1 MSRRIYL
8 DCNSSTALDAR
19 VLEVLIQELK
29 EEEGNPSSIHFH
41 GQQCRRKLDE
51 SRQIIARFLGVRPNE
66 IIFTSGGTEGACL
79 LLNGVMQHFT
89 TGHIITSSVEHSCVF
104 ETVKDLEKKGYQA
117 SFLPVGSLGAVE
129 PHTVKEALRPDTR
142 LITLMAVNNET
153 GVKTDIES
161 IAAIAQQ
168 AHIPFV
174 VDGVALLGKESFN
187 IPQGVSAIFFS
198 GHKIHAPK
206 GIGFSVCKQT
216 LKMNPLCTGGTQEFG
231 RRAGTENLPG
241 IIALAQAI
249 SILANEQEMITSY
262 LSARR
267 NQLEEGVMAR
277 LEGVLVNGDG
287 QRVSN
292 TTNLSFV
299 GVDGESLLMN
309 LDLEGISVSHGSA
322 CSSGALEPSR
332 ILLNMGLPLPRAN
345 SSIRFSVGRHTTE
358 EDIARAV
365 DGIVRVVE
373 RLRKKGY

>member
-8 DCNSSTALDAR
+8 DCNASTALDPR
-19 VLEVLIQELK
+19 VLNILIQELQ

-51 SRQIIARFLGVRPNE
+51 SRQMIARFFGVKSNE

-79 LLNGVMQHFT
+79 LLNGVMQRFT
-89 TGHIITSSVEHSCVF
+89 TGHIITSGVEHSCVF
-104 ETVKDLEKKGYQA
+104 ETVKELEKKGYQA
-117 SFLPVGSLGAVE
+117 SFLSTGPLGAVE
-129 PHTVKEALRPDTR
+129 PQAVKEALRPDTR

-153 GVKTDIES
+153 GVKTDIDA
-161 IAAIAQQ
+161 IAAIA
-168 AHIPFV
+168 HSLNIPFI

-206 GIGFSVCKQT
+206 GIGFCVCRQA

-241 IIALAQAI
+241 IVALAQAI
-249 SILANEQEMITSY
+249 SILSNEQEQITSY
-262 LSARR
+262 LFARR
-267 NQLEEGVMAR
+267 NQLESGIMAR
-277 LEGVLVNGDG
+277 LENVLVNGEG
-287 QRVSN
+287 ERVSN
-292 TTNLSFV
+292 TTNLSFM

-309 LDLEGISVSHGSA
+309 LDMEGISVSHGSA

-332 ILLNMGLPLPRAN
+332 ILLNMGIPLLRAN
-345 SSIRFSVGRHTTE
+345 SSIRFSVGRLTTE
-358 EDIARAV
+358 AEVARAI